1 MKRMQD
7 ADPDAPLDPPMEMRC
22 IDDEFNYLVNK
33 IDEYTGYFMRLQK
46 TMTTTLDRYQACRVV
61 GMQAHMLGRLVHVA
75 EHIGLT
81 IPQVES
87 LQQYIPY
94 LYLMETIMW
103 SATQE
108 IETSFRLPTP
118 A

>member
-1 MKRMQD
+1 M
-7 ADPDAPLDPPMEMRC
+7 
-22 IDDEFNYLVNK
+22 
-33 IDEYTGYFMRLQK
+33 
-46 TMTTTLDRYQACRVV
+46 V